1 MEHSEILELYLR
13 NDPRAA
19 EACYDR
25 YGYPCKRIAMN
36 ILAGEQEAELCVRA
50 ALEQLAEEIAARRLP
65 ERVDIYL
72 QKTTRALAIEGYE
85 ASGAVKRGYNL
96 FATVLDELTE
106 CRPPSLSG
114 FSGGFDP
121 EAEAVR
127 AGDCLTR
134 FLRKQGKERRDVFL
148 CRYFYA
154 ESLGEIARRFGLNEN
169 RVKSILAKTRARLG
183 RFLEQEAVKSW
194 YPNPHTLA
202 LGLCHAEDA
211 LILSA
216 HGKAKKSRRLIP
228 WAVAAC
234 IVGLLAVSFPYLRT
248 VINTD
253 LILRGPDW
261 NKPKDEIGDAEI
273 AHKPSADQILAPD
286 TPAELAGSTLTLTAV
301 TETSVTLTLVKTT
314 DDPLYAAVYDRM
326 GDALACT
333 DPDYKVDGVT
343 IRAGRIKVY
352 ADGAAEPETIL
363 PAAAGTYTVVVDFT
377 SIRNGSYPMDEYLG
391 VFAYSGKDGAPETVY
406 FSLAIPEAEDTT
418 EGETEGV
425 TEDVTENVT
434 EDGTSAS

>member
-50 ALEQLAEEIAARRLP
+50 ALERLEEELSARRLP
-65 ERVDIYL
+65 EQLDIHL
-72 QKTTRALAIEGYE
+72 QKTTRALAIRGYE
-85 ASGAVKRGYNL
+85 ASQTAKRGYNL
-96 FATVLDELTE
+96 FSTVLDELTE
-106 CRPPSLSG
+106 CRPASLSG

-121 EAEAVR
+121 EAEALR

-134 FLRKQGKERRDVFL
+134 FLRKQGKECRDIFL

-154 ESLGEIARRFGLNEN
+154 ESLSEIARRFGLNEN
-169 RVKSILAKTRARLG
+169 RVKSNLAKTRARLS
-183 RFLEQEAVKSW
+183 RFLEQETVKSW
-194 YPNPHTLA
+194 YPNPETLA
-202 LGLCHAEDA
+202 LGLCHVEDA

-216 HGKAKKSRRLIP
+216 HGRAKKSRRLIP
-228 WAVAAC
+228 WVVAAC
-234 IVGLLAVSFPYLRT
+234 VVGLLAVSFPYLRT

-273 AHKPSADQILAPD
+273 AHKPK
-286 TPAELAGSTLTLTAV
+286 AEEIKGMDIPVTVGSSTLTLTAV

-314 DDPLYAAVYDRM
+314 DEPLYAAVYDRM

-352 ADGAAEPETIL
+352 ADGATEHDTVL

-377 SIRNGSYPMDEYLG
+377 SVRNGSYPMDEYLG

-406 FSLAIPEAEDTT
+406 FSLVLPEAETEAETLGESDTPA
-418 EGETEGV
+418 ETEAE
-425 TEDVTENVT
+425 TQP
-434 EDGTSAS
+434 